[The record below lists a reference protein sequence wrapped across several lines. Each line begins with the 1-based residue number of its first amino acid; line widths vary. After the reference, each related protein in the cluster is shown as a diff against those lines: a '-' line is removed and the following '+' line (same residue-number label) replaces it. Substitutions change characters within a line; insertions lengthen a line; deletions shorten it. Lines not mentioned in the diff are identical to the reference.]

1 VDSHFLILL
10 LGYALA
16 ILAGSLLGGYLPT
29 VVAMTHTRIQMVMS
43 FVAGFILGV
52 ALYHL
57 LPHGLVMIPGPGA
70 VEKAVGLMMFGIILM
85 VLLLRIFHFHQH
97 EFGDEAGD
105 FHHDH
110 DHDHIHDHAHEH
122 ASPES
127 RLIGVCLGLGLH
139 TMTEGIA
146 LGTSIRVG
154 EIHGAEAGLAGL
166 GVFLAILLH
175 KPLDAFSI
183 IGLLQAAG
191 HSLRTRIAVNIGFAL
206 LCPVVALL
214 TFWGIGFLGHWEEEV
229 VGYVL
234 VLAAG
239 AFLCI
244 SLSDLLPEIHFHSHD
259 RVKFTVCFLVGI
271 ALAYGLYFIESGAV
285 HGLETHEMH

>member
-1 VDSHFLILL
+1 MDSNFLILL

-16 ILAGSLLGGYLPT
+16 ILAASLLGGYLPSI
-29 VVAMTHTRIQMVMS
+29 VKMTHTRIQMVMS
-43 FVAGFILGV
+43 FVAGFILSV

-57 LPHGLVMIPGPGA
+57 LPHGLVLIPGPGA

-85 VLLLRIFHFHQH
+85 VLLLRIFNFHQH

-105 FHHDH
+105 FP
-110 DHDHIHDHAHEH
+110 HEH
-122 ASPES
+122 EHEYEHSS
-127 RLIGVCLGLGLH
+127 SRRRLISIGLGLGLH
-139 TMTEGIA
+139 TVTEGIA

-154 EIHGAEAGLAGL
+154 EIHGGEVGLAGF

-191 HSLRTRIAVNIGFAL
+191 YSLRARIAVNIGFAM

-234 VLAAG
+234 IFAAG
-239 AFLCI
+239 AFLCV

-259 RVKFTVCFLVGI
+259 RVKLTVCFLMGI

-285 HGLETHEMH
+285 HGVETHEMH

>member
-1 VDSHFLILL
+1 MDLNFLLLL
-10 LGYALA
+10 LGYSLA
-16 ILAGSLLGGYLPT
+16 ILAASLLGGYLPAI
-29 VVAMTHTRIQMVMS
+29 VKMTHTRIQMVMS
-43 FVAGFILGV
+43 FVAGFILSV

-57 LPHGLVMIPGPGA
+57 LPHGLVLIPGPGA

-105 FHHDH
+105 FL
-110 DHDHIHDHAHEH
+110 HDHA
-122 ASPES
+122 SSES
-127 RLIGVCLGLGLH
+127 RLIGIGMGLGLH
-139 TMTEGIA
+139 TVTEGIA

-154 EIHGAEAGLAGL
+154 EIHGGEAGLAGF

-191 HSLRTRIAVNIGFAL
+191 HSLRTRITVNIGFAM

-214 TFWGIGFLGHWEEEV
+214 TFWGIGLLGHWEEEV

-259 RVKFTVCFLVGI
+259 RVKLTVCFLMGI
-271 ALAYGLYFIESGAV
+271 ALAYGLYFIESEAV
-285 HGLETHEMH
+285 HGLDTHEMH

>member
-1 VDSHFLILL
+1 MDLNFLLLL
-10 LGYALA
+10 LGYSLA
-16 ILAGSLLGGYLPT
+16 ILAASLLGGYLPT
-29 VVAMTHTRIQMVMS
+29 IVTMTHTRIQMVMS

-57 LPHGLVMIPGPGA
+57 LPHGLVLIPGPDA

-110 DHDHIHDHAHEH
+110 DHDHVHEHEH

-154 EIHGAEAGLAGL
+154 EIHGGEAGLAGL

-191 HSLRTRIAVNIGFAL
+191 HSLRTRIAVNIGFAM

-259 RVKFTVCFLVGI
+259 RVKLTVCFLMGI
-271 ALAYGLYFIESGAV
+271 VLAYGLYFIESGAV
-285 HGLETHEMH
+285 HGLEMHEMH

>member
-1 VDSHFLILL
+1 MDLNFLLLL
-10 LGYALA
+10 LGYSLA
-16 ILAGSLLGGYLPT
+16 ILAASLLGGYLPAI
-29 VVAMTHTRIQMVMS
+29 VKMTHTRIQMVMS
-43 FVAGFILGV
+43 FVAGFILSV

-57 LPHGLVMIPGPGA
+57 LPHGLVLIPGPDA

-105 FHHDH
+105 FPHEHVH
-110 DHDHIHDHAHEH
+110 EHAHEG
-122 ASPES
+122 PES
-127 RLIGVCLGLGLH
+127 RLIGIGLGLGLH
-139 TMTEGIA
+139 TVTEGIA

-154 EIHGAEAGLAGL
+154 EIHGDEVGLAGL

-191 HSLRTRIAVNIGFAL
+191 HSLRTRIIVNIGFAM

-259 RVKFTVCFLVGI
+259 RIKLTVCFLMGI
-271 ALAYGLYFIESGAV
+271 VLAYGLYFIESGAV